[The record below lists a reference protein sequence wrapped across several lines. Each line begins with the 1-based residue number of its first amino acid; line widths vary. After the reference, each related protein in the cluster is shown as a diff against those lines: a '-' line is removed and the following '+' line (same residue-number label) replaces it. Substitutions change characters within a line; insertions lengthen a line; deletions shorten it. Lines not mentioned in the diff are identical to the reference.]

1 VAVITARWRVGIG
14 AVVVMGSLV
23 ATGCGSS
30 KKASPKSTS
39 PGITASGLEATS
51 STVPSTTL
59 PPTEPPTTVPAEYVV
74 QKGDSLSGIA
84 KKLGVTMQSLMD
96 ANHIT
101 NPNRVLAGQKL
112 IVPPPA
118 GAATTGAATTAGATT
133 AAPTT
138 AAATSTT
145 KK

>member
-1 VAVITARWRVGIG
+1 VAVNTARWRIGIG
-14 AVVVMGSLV
+14 AVVVVGSLV

-30 KKASPKSTS
+30 KKASPRSTS
-39 PGITASGLEATS
+39 PAITASGLEATS
-51 STVPSTTL
+51 TTAATTVA
-59 PPTEPPTTVPAEYVV
+59 PTAPPTTVPAEYVV

-118 GAATTGAATTAGATT
+118 SATGAATTGAPTTG
-133 AAPTT
+133 APTT
-138 AAATSTT
+138 LAATSTT
-145 KK
+145 T